1 MNKKK
6 QNDRD
11 IKNKRNDRDTTC
23 TRTKI
28 ERNKQI
34 DRIIWS
40 AIYRI
45 KWTRTD
51 IKWNEQKDRETT
63 WTAWT
68 RTKTDINEN
77 KQKDR
82 KTELNEQRA
91 IKYGLT
97 PPAQVFCYDQMYI
110 YRISKFLNSIYYL
123 SKIITTT

>member
-1 MNKKK
+1 MKRTKNK
-6 QNDRD
+6 QNDRE
-11 IKNKRNDRDTTC
+11 TTW

-68 RTKTDINEN
+68 
-77 KQKDR
+77 
-82 KTELNEQRA
+82 
-91 IKYGLT
+91 
-97 PPAQVFCYDQMYI
+97 
-110 YRISKFLNSIYYL
+110 ISKFLNSIYYL